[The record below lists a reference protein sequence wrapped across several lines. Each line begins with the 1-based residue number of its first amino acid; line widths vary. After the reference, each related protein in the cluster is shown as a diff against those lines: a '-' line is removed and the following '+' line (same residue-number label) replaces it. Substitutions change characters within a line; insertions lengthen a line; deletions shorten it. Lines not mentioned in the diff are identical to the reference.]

1 MTPSM
6 ASALALR
13 LFAYRWW
20 FLAMSLVSFAL
31 AFMLLMLRPSFA
43 PLIVPLFGPFVVL
56 PWGLLCACTWFH
68 PERGNMRATSGF
80 VFGRLPSFMQVAIRW
95 YASLFLGLFF
105 VVGLVVWP
113 VLALVWL

>member
-6 ASALALR
+6 ASTLASR

-20 FLAMSLVSFAL
+20 FLGASLTSLSV
-31 AFMLLMLRPSFA
+31 AFLLLMLRPSVA
-43 PLIVPLFGPFVVL
+43 SLIVPLFGPFVVV

-68 PERGNMRATSGF
+68 PERGNMRPTSAF
-80 VFGRLPSFMQVAIRW
+80 MLRLPHFVRVALRW

-113 VLALVWL
+113 AIALEWL